1 MGYAAKT
8 ARYNYV
14 EWIKMSSGKK
24 VGKEF
29 FDRQKDPNETLNL
42 IDNIEYTETIAFL
55 AEKVAERIQGT
66 NHDHPFKEID

>member
-1 MGYAAKT
+1 MDL
-8 ARYNYV
+8 
-14 EWIKMSSGKK
+14 
-24 VGKEF
+24 F
-29 FDRQKDPNETLNL
+29 FQDFYLNL